1 QSAMSAQPHNLGD
14 RQPCAHPSRDRG
26 MATVMKTEVFDF
38 GVATGRREA
47 ALERIPDAEYRHVT
61 IFRRHLPEPDKF
73 GMQPGC
79 HPDGSLL
86 GGFAVHRRNRDGP
99 RVEVKIQPA
108 QFEYLA
114 APHPGVERA
123 NQDRAQM
130 ITAPDALVEQFLLF
144 VERQDAIAARFVGLA
159 DDPLGA
165 LERRANDPTFAP
177 GVTED
182 GAQ

>member
-1 QSAMSAQPHNLGD
+1 MSFNILKISLCGRRLYCRAVCGRASGARESPSSRRVYGPALRLARNSIDQFRLRLRRLIPFGGFTEGVERVGSAADRLRRRIGVDGERLQSAMSAQPHNLGD

-79 HPDGSLL
+79 HPDGSL
-86 GGFAVHRRNRDGP
+86 
-99 RVEVKIQPA
+99 
-108 QFEYLA
+108 
-114 APHPGVERA
+114 
-123 NQDRAQM
+123 
-130 ITAPDALVEQFLLF
+130 
-144 VERQDAIAARFVGLA
+144 
-159 DDPLGA
+159 
-165 LERRANDPTFAP
+165 
-177 GVTED
+177 
-182 GAQ
+182 